1 MSCFK
6 FHTIT
11 IVRPNPLGIVHMMRW
26 QFVSSPTFFNS
37 NGKMFDCPAEQAV
50 EAIRHSR
57 SVPTI

>member
-1 MSCFK
+1 MAGAD
-6 FHTIT
+6 
-11 IVRPNPLGIVHMMRW
+11 PLGIVHMMRW

-37 NGKMFDCPAEQAV
+37 NGKTFDCPAEQAV